1 MSNKVVNITNNF
13 SSPPKDTYREKEF
26 EKVRHARIDRD
37 IRRYNNER
45 SFGIF
50 NVVMV
55 VMLLF
60 LIGNVLSNST
70 SIPTFE
76 GVLQVFKT
84 APLINTTGIL
94 GSSWGV
100 DIPILN
106 ELIDFINLLGFIGA
120 SAVNMLGFIGH
131 FIGYIFSL

>member
-1 MSNKVVNITNNF
+1 MANKFVNITNNY
-13 SSPPKDTYREKEF
+13 SLPPKDTYRQAEY

-45 SFGIF
+45 SIGIF
-50 NVVMV
+50 NVIMV

-76 GVLQVFKT
+76 GVLQVFKS
-84 APLINTTGIL
+84 APLIDTTGIL